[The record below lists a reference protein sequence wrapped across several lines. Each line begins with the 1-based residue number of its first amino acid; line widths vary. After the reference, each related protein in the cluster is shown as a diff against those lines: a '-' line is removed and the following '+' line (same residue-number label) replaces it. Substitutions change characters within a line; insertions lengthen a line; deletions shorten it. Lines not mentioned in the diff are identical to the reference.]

1 MKIKRLLLL
10 TAFCAWAFVAGAQEL
25 MVESFE
31 HLPFCND
38 AKTITAKRDQNGKR
52 CALIKVE
59 TVDKDVTFDGGV
71 LDMVEV
77 ERKSGEY
84 WVWLPANSRKI
95 TISHPDCTP
104 IRDYDFDGYTLQEGN
119 AYLLKLITPKKAET
133 IIQQVQQQVQQSIQI
148 IKCTLSVKSDRLG
161 DMVFINDSL
170 VGKTSLEIK
179 LNPGTYAVKVKR
191 GEIEETQMVDVKSGD
206 ALKSLEFKFARTVDI
221 KTDRNG
227 DMVYVDNQRMGYSP
241 VRAELEYGTHTV
253 EAKRPDGKYQI
264 QDIVVERDG
273 DNPDYY
279 LHLYSEQQ
287 HFTHESIS
295 FATLNVAVGLYDIS
309 NHQSY
314 MQKSYGFTVGSV
326 EKIGWYFSA
335 MSNFQF
341 KAMGADYIAD
351 YTPYFDGNGNEQYGD
366 FVDGNYPYYTEESC
380 SSRLS
385 IMAGLLLKMGDRTCF
400 RVGAG
405 YGRRVYA
412 FQESGGNWVRPSR
425 FDKNGFDLALGM
437 QFNNASRTS
446 FSIDVVSTNLST
458 VEVKLGLGVCLQ
470 TKKLFINE

>member
-10 TAFCAWAFVAGAQEL
+10 IAFCAWAFVADAQEL

-71 LDMVEV
+71 LDIVEV

-273 DNPDYY
+273 DNPDY
-279 LHLYSEQQ
+279 
-287 HFTHESIS
+287 
-295 FATLNVAVGLYDIS
+295 
-309 NHQSY
+309 
-314 MQKSYGFTVGSV
+314 
-326 EKIGWYFSA
+326 
-335 MSNFQF
+335 
-341 KAMGADYIAD
+341 
-351 YTPYFDGNGNEQYGD
+351 
-366 FVDGNYPYYTEESC
+366 
-380 SSRLS
+380 
-385 IMAGLLLKMGDRTCF
+385 
-400 RVGAG
+400 
-405 YGRRVYA
+405 
-412 FQESGGNWVRPSR
+412 
-425 FDKNGFDLALGM
+425 
-437 QFNNASRTS
+437 
-446 FSIDVVSTNLST
+446 
-458 VEVKLGLGVCLQ
+458 
-470 TKKLFINE
+470 